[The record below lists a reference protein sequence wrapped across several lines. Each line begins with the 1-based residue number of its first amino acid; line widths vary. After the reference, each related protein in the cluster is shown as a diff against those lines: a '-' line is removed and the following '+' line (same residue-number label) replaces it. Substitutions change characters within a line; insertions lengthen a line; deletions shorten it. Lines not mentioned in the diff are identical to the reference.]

1 MTENT
6 ENIDWS
12 KFNPTFNYEFLNVDC
27 PHCNE
32 NYKLNEINEGSICPN
47 CKEIITIPITIE

>member
-12 KFNPTFNYEFLNVDC
+12 TFNYEFLNVDC
-27 PHCNE
+27 PNCKE

-47 CKEIITIPITIE
+47 CKE

>member
-6 ENIDWS
+6 EKIDWS
-12 KFNPTFNYEFLNVDC
+12 KFDPTFNYEFLNVDC
-27 PHCNE
+27 PNCKE